1 MSPADRFRDIVSNNY
16 QGKGASLDFSL
27 PTRVRWDVDFRG
39 RVGSPKRIARQ
50 IREIAP
56 KFVELRIEGD
66 RGIAQLPAI
75 VTEIHKCH
83 PEVEATVA
91 LTAKATAAA
100 RRGYPIR
107 FIWAI
112 DGRQAFS
119 RCIPKGARA
128 VSFTPDEGTVLLLP
142 DVLEDFAESDLEEL
156 HLPGVNGVRAL
167 AEKGHIPV
175 SLPEQIREVSE
186 AIARNHIPLGGK
198 RLIVHDFFLC
208 MLLRD
213 AFPDGVEKPVV
224 FPGCQAGTGLAHV
237 DWDGN
242 VYPCDALPIRLG
254 NLLET
259 PFDRIWRSRARQRLV
274 EAVHAATVDCGS
286 CDVTSGCFGG
296 CRGLAYLS
304 ANSFETADIAAPEE
318 AEPLPKAR

>member
-1 MSPADRFRDIVSNNY
+1 
-16 QGKGASLDFSL
+16 LDENL
-27 PTRVRWDVDFRG
+27 PTRVCWDVDFRG

-56 KFVELRIEGD
+56 RFVELRIEGD
-66 RGIAQLPAI
+66 GGIAQLPAI
-75 VTEIHKCH
+75 FTEIHKCH

-107 FIWAI
+107 YLWTV

-128 VSFTPDEGTVLLLP
+128 VSFTPDEETILLLP
-142 DVLEDFAESDLEEL
+142 EVLEDFAESDLEEL
-156 HLPGVNGVRAL
+156 HLPGVNAVRAL
-167 AEKGHIPV
+167 AETGHIPAP
-175 SLPEQIREVSE
+175 LPEQIRELSE
-186 AIARNHIPLGGK
+186 EIKRNPVPLNGK

-208 MLLRD
+208 RLLRD
-213 AFPDGVEKPVV
+213 AFPDGVEKPVG

-259 PFDRIWRSRARQRLV
+259 PFDRIWRSPARQRLV
-274 EAVHAATVDCGS
+274 EAVHAAPVDCDW
-286 CDVTSGCFGG
+286 CTVTSGCFGG
-296 CRGLAYLS
+296 CRGLAYLAS
-304 ANSFETADIAAPEE
+304 NSFETADIAGPED